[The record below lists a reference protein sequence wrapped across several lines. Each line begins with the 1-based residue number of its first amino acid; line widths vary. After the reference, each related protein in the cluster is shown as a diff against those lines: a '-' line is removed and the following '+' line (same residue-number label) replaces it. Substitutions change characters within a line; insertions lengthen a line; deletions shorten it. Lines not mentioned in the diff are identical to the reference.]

1 MSYNRARLKSS
12 LPRPTIGANARGDGR
27 RGPEEPAEPTAPM
40 RPPTQAERNAL
51 IRERVATRTVTS
63 KRRLQRHGT
72 PLRVLQQPIQAGMRK
87 VFDLRRLLF
96 VVGVTAIELLL
107 PTPDALSIN

>member
-12 LPRPTIGANARGDGR
+12 LPRPTIGAPARGNGR
-27 RGPEEPAEPTAPM
+27 NGPEEQEEPTAPI
-40 RPPTQAERNAL
+40 RPPSQVERSAL

-87 VFDLRRLLF
+87 
-96 VVGVTAIELLL
+96 
-107 PTPDALSIN
+107 